1 MSAPIA
7 PGATIGF
14 LGGGQLGRMTA
25 LAARAMGFR
34 IHVLDPDAECAAAAV
49 ADRVVAASFDDAEAA
64 RDLARNCQV
73 VTLEIEQ
80 VATSVLDAA
89 QIYAPARPN
98 ANVIGIIQ
106 DRSRQ
111 KRWLAEH
118 GFPVGPYRDV
128 SSASETEHAIREFG
142 SCYLKSTRGGYDG
155 RSQMRVAA
163 GSDPAEAWRALGAR
177 AAVAEQALELA
188 GELSVLVAR
197 RPGGAS
203 CVFPVAL
210 NHHERQVLAWSVTPA
225 PLPAAITKRAV
236 EVGRGIADA
245 MAIEGLLAVELFLS
259 GAGEILVN
267 ELAPRPHNSFHAT
280 ERACVTSQFEQ
291 LTRAVCDWPLG
302 DVGIV
307 RPTAIVNVFG
317 DIWKNDTPPDLSPA
331 LSDSSVRAHLYGK
344 RGARAGR
351 KMGHLSA
358 VGGSAL
364 DALTA
369 ARAAARRIG
378 VETEELPSA
387 IRSLLG

>member
-1 MSAPIA
+1 
-7 PGATIGF
+7 
-14 LGGGQLGRMTA
+14 
-25 LAARAMGFR
+25 
-34 IHVLDPDAECAAAAV
+34 
-49 ADRVVAASFDDAEAA
+49 
-64 RDLARNCQV
+64 
-73 VTLEIEQ
+73 
-80 VATSVLDAA
+80 
-89 QIYAPARPN
+89 
-98 ANVIGIIQ
+98 
-106 DRSRQ
+106 
-111 KRWLAEH
+111 
-118 GFPVGPYRDV
+118 
-128 SSASETEHAIREFG
+128 
-142 SCYLKSTRGGYDG
+142 
-155 RSQMRVAA
+155 
-163 GSDPAEAWRALGAR
+163 
-177 AAVAEQALELA
+177 VAEPALELA
-188 GELSVLVAR
+188 GELSVMVAR